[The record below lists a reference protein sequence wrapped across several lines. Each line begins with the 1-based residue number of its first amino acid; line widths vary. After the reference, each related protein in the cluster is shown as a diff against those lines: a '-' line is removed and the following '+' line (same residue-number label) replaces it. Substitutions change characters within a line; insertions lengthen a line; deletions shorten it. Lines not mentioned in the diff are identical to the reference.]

1 MDNTVEQTVKDFIE
15 NHAKMEGQPQFKGI
29 TASQVVLITS
39 GGTAVPLERN
49 TVRQIENFS
58 TGTRGA
64 RSAEHFIR
72 AGHPV
77 IFFHRKNSM
86 QPFSVEIQ
94 DEWKTWLE
102 TIDRSSQN
110 NRKDF
115 YRKVELYNKYNSS
128 KSPYSGLLLKIEFVT
143 VDDYLRDLEVIS
155 RAIASKGV
163 KSISYLAAAVS
174 DFKVPDAQV
183 AEHKI
188 ASGGKLT
195 LNLEPVPKLL
205 GEVKKTWNPNTHL
218 VSFKLET
225 DANLLEASARAA
237 FDKYGVDMVVANELK
252 SKSSKVVVYSPSG
265 EPEEF
270 KLLTS
275 TYSDQISEFI
285 VDHIRSKLGLEKV
298 EPEQRSTSPAKKET
312 SSKPKKEE
320 DTKGGDGDN
329 IELHVSNI
337 AIKATEDEL
346 RGLFE
351 EYGEILRIKMI
362 KRSTM

>member
-1 MDNTVEQTVKDFIE
+1 M
-15 NHAKMEGQPQFKGI
+15 
-29 TASQVVLITS
+29 
-39 GGTAVPLERN
+39 
-49 TVRQIENFS
+49 
-58 TGTRGA
+58 
-64 RSAEHFIR
+64 
-72 AGHPV
+72 
-77 IFFHRKNSM
+77 
-86 QPFSVEIQ
+86 
-94 DEWKTWLE
+94 
-102 TIDRSSQN
+102 
-110 NRKDF
+110 
-115 YRKVELYNKYNSS
+115 
-128 KSPYSGLLLKIEFVT
+128 
-143 VDDYLRDLEVIS
+143 
-155 RAIASKGV
+155 
-163 KSISYLAAAVS
+163 
-174 DFKVPDAQV
+174 
-183 AEHKI
+183 
-188 ASGGKLT
+188 
-195 LNLEPVPKLL
+195 NLEPVPKLL